1 MPTQQDYDKIKE
13 NIQDLRVFLKSIH
26 TEGLTV
32 ISSVFAS
39 LGKTDDTDLGLQTTL
54 NLYSNALVTTNNIV
68 SIYLAASI
76 TGYKN
81 LIPENLSKSFTNVAD
96 CFNKT
101 FLQADDYLK
110 IIEANP
116 ALYWHNTCTGTIY
129 FPNSSAIL
137 SVVLAKLVS
146 TNFIKSTDA
155 DYTDKVN
162 QALAA
167 LEASLRKSLQ

>member
-1 MPTQQDYDKIKE
+1 MPTQQDFDKIKE
-13 NIQDLRVFLKSIH
+13 NIQDLRTFLKSIH

-39 LGKTDDTDLGLQTTL
+39 LGKTDNTDLGLQTTL

-116 ALYWHNTCTGTIY
+116 APYWYNTCSGIIY

-137 SVVLAKLVS
+137 SVVLSKLAT
-146 TNFIKSTDA
+146 TNFIKITDT

-167 LEASLRKSLQ
+167 LETSLRNALQ